1 MANRIPHDRLL
12 PGGGLDPAIYTP
24 VFLHDTLMLPGS
36 LASLL
41 GKDSPLDILDRLT
54 PARLPSFTIVTP
66 ADPPHVACLLPMS
79 VPSTVTGLLFFGTG
93 RDARKLIKNHYR
105 PFAKRTCRNVVIEVK
120 VPVNA
125 NSGSV
130 KREWRLEPRRVMAQ
144 VFVGKVVRR
153 GSVAGREPGDFMS
166 ERRGQGLNNMHV
178 FDLRNGNEGE
188 MQAGSE
194 SSDQWMD
201 GRDDWSGPPIFGD
214 GRYIDPE
221 TIEW

>member
-1 MANRIPHDRLL
+1 
-12 PGGGLDPAIYTP
+12 
-24 VFLHDTLMLPGS
+24 
-36 LASLL
+36 
-41 GKDSPLDILDRLT
+41 
-54 PARLPSFTIVTP
+54 
-66 ADPPHVACLLPMS
+66 MS

-105 PFAKRTCRNVVIEVK
+105 PFAKRTRRNVVIEVK
-120 VPVNA
+120 IPVNA

-130 KREWRLEPRRVMAQ
+130 KRQWRLEPRRVMAQ

-153 GSVAGREPGDFMS
+153 GSVTGREPGDFIS
-166 ERRGQGLNNMHV
+166 ERRGQGLKNMHV
-178 FDLRNGNEGE
+178 FDLGNGNQGKMES
-188 MQAGSE
+188 GSE
-194 SSDQWMD
+194 SSDQWKD